1 MEQADLNMSNSQ
13 ACECGVQ
20 ELPELALDIIFGA
33 LDVRRFLLP

>member
-1 MEQADLNMSNSQ
+1 MEQAELVARDSQ

-33 LDVRRFLLP
+33 LDVRRFPLF